1 MPTRNSEAIV
11 AAWCAL
17 DRAGAVLAADRDI
30 VDATRSVRTVIAEFA
45 LAGGADE
52 EIFDACA
59 SLGRLIA
66 QGGGSPTLAS
76 LTIDHASVALGTLGA
91 VGRPW
96 IASGRA
102 AVAEGFTLG
111 LLERVQRDALRSWD
125 FPRCA
130 VRMPGGMVA
139 IAAGL
144 PSDDPELLREW
155 AGLIAKGAALE
166 GVRQAFVAGPDAPR
180 AAVEDALDL
189 VGIRVVTP

>member
-1 MPTRNSEAIV
+1 MPTRDPEAIV
-11 AAWCAL
+11 AAWCEL

-30 VDATRSVRTVIAEFA
+30 VDTTRSVRRVIAEFA

-76 LTIDHASVALGTLGA
+76 LTIDHASVALGALGRA
-91 VGRPW
+91 W
-96 IASGRA
+96 ITPGRA

-130 VRMPGGMVA
+130 VLMPGGVVA

-189 VGIRVVTP
+189 VGIRVVTR